1 MTHGTL
7 IWHRCFC
14 SYCSPSP
21 SPSPKHDTSFSL
33 YTFFL
38 SFFLPPKRSI
48 PRSFPS
54 PFLRR
59 ILSNLSLSLA
69 ASPSPSARE
78 WKRALDRCL
87 LSPPVSTR
95 HEGWFSR
102 ATRNNYA
109 TKEDTHPNA
118 TCRGMHFNA
127 LQADKMRRG
136 MTVRISR
143 WPRLVNE
150 RCSIYFISTRYY
162 IFFPNVSDFSLACQR
177 IFYLFLRGEN
187 WGGEKRRDGKVPLS
201 REGSRRLELNSF
213 RSVVTIK
220 WRDVQWYAN
229 NGGKERGS

>member
-33 YTFFL
+33 SLYTFFL
-38 SFFLPPKRSI
+38 SFFLLND
-48 PRSFPS
+48 PS
-54 PFLRR
+54 LAPFLHPFC
-59 ILSNLSLSLA
+59 A
-69 ASPSPSARE
+69 EFFPTSPSPSPSLIGTRMKKGARSVPP
-78 WKRALDRCL
+78 

-95 HEGWFSR
+95 REGWFSR

-109 TKEDTHPNA
+109 TKGDVFHRYNTHPNA

-143 WPRLVNE
+143 
-150 RCSIYFISTRYY
+150 
-162 IFFPNVSDFSLACQR
+162 
-177 IFYLFLRGEN
+177 
-187 WGGEKRRDGKVPLS
+187 
-201 REGSRRLELNSF
+201 
-213 RSVVTIK
+213 
-220 WRDVQWYAN
+220 
-229 NGGKERGS
+229 

>member
-21 SPSPKHDTSFSL
+21 SPSLKHDTSFSL

-59 ILSNLSLSLA
+59 ILSNLSLA

-95 HEGWFSR
+95 REGWFSR

-109 TKEDTHPNA
+109 TKGDVFHRYNTHPNA
-118 TCRGMHFNA
+118 TCRGMHFNV
-127 LQADKMRRG
+127 LHADKMRRG

-177 IFYLFLRGEN
+177 IFYLFLRGKI
-187 WGGEKRRDGKVPLS
+187 GGERREEMAKFLFRGKGV
-201 REGSRRLELNSF
+201 GDWN
-213 RSVVTIK
+213 
-220 WRDVQWYAN
+220 
-229 NGGKERGS
+229 